1 MDLGRPLEQRYLGA
15 QRGQQEG
22 VPAEAGG
29 GVDDA
34 GRGGTGEARG
44 PGQSLPAPATE
55 VEPVA
60 DGAADEIDN

>member
-1 MDLGRPLEQRYLGA
+1 MDLRRPLEQRYLGA

-34 GRGGTGEARG
+34 WRGRAGEACG
-44 PGQSLPAPATE
+44 PGQGLAAPATE
-55 VEPVA
+55 AEPVA